1 MYPRKQLI
9 DYYRSNINP
18 IIQYGILVYGGC
30 SYQSLLP
37 IYILQKKILKFIY
50 FRKRSDSSRD
60 IFISN
65 KLLTVFEFHIY
76 ELLKFVLKSL
86 KKMHSETY
94 LNDLFVYEHSTR
106 NTRRS
111 TKNYLKIPSFKT
123 QFERCSISYRCAK
136 LFNTLRKNEVL
147 TQNIENENWQK
158 ISLFYHKFKESYLLN
173 NEELV
178 SYMFK

>member
-1 MYPRKQLI
+1 MLY
-9 DYYRSNINP
+9 DCCNYS
-18 IIQYGILVYGGC
+18 
-30 SYQSLLP
+30 SLLP

-60 IFISN
+60 IFVSN

-86 KKMHSETY
+86 KKMHSESY
-94 LNDLFVYEHSTR
+94 LNELFEYEHSTR

-123 QFERCSISYRCAK
+123 QFERSSISYRCAK

-147 TQNIENENWQK
+147 AQNIENENWQK

-178 SYMFK
+178 SYIFK

>member
-1 MYPRKQLI
+1 MGRPDI
-9 DYYRSNINP
+9 NCYRNWK
-18 IIQYGILVYGGC
+18 YGILVYGCC
-30 SYQSLLP
+30 SYSSLLP
-37 IYILQKKILKFIY
+37 IYKLQKKILKFIY
-50 FRKRSDSSRD
+50 FRKLSDSSRD

-86 KKMHSETY
+86 KRMHSETY
-94 LNDLFVYEHSTR
+94 LNELFEYEHSTR

-111 TKNYLKIPSFKT
+111 TKNYLKVPSFKT
-123 QFERCSISYRCAK
+123 QFERYSISYRCAR

-147 TQNIENENWQK
+147 AQNIESENWQK
-158 ISLFYHKFKESYLLN
+158 ISVTYHKFKESYLLN

-178 SYMFK
+178 SYIFK